1 MNFSLT
7 TIFLFFLLLLFLVLH
22 SCILSFLFLDNE
34 ISSEMV
40 SKIVG
45 RVLQCSAR
53 THSGGSGYDTLS
65 YLLNTNVV
73 TADAKDSLNVIVRTK
88 MYFLNF
94 EKSIYIIVCT
104 IY

>member
-1 MNFSLT
+1 
-7 TIFLFFLLLLFLVLH
+7 
-22 SCILSFLFLDNE
+22 
-34 ISSEMV
+34 MV

-73 TADAKDSLNVIVRTK
+73 TTDAKDSLNVIVRNK
-88 MYFLNF
+88 
-94 EKSIYIIVCT
+94 YIF
-104 IY
+104 